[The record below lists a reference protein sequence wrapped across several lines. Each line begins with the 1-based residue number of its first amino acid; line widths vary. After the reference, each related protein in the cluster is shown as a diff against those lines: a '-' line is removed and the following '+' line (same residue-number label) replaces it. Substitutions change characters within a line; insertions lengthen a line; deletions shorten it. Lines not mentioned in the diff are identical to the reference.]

1 MTARRASG
9 SAARMR
15 ARAVLAV
22 ACAVSA
28 LCAWPPVAGAEP
40 AAVAGAGAGE
50 AKEYAPQTQR
60 LLLEIDRRARELD
73 DRESMLVQRERAL
86 AELEAELAARLAEWD
101 RLRVGI
107 ERRIDE
113 LKEGMGDRV
122 AALSKTYGSMPP
134 ERAADLV
141 RALEPDLATAVVTR
155 MKSKQAAK
163 VLAALPRDRA
173 KDLSQRMV
181 TPLVLDDVEEAADAA
196 PSNAPP
202 VGAPA
207 PASKEGSKP

>member
-28 LCAWPPVAGAEP
+28 LCASPPVAGAEP
-40 AAVAGAGAGE
+40 AAVAGAGE